1 MRPAFADRPGPLAGL
16 SRLAEVKPLLSSA
29 GADFIPIRAGRRL
42 LYLRHD
48 LADDAPLILARIAE
62 LGRDASAGAG
72 IRQSGFALAVGDR
85 LNLFVRRSRRGGLM
99 SWINRDVYF
108 GTQTRPLRE
117 LMLAADA
124 YQRGLPVA
132 EPLGA
137 LIEPLA
143 PAVYRGAML
152 TRTLNG
158 MTLWELVR
166 TDDDPVVRTHVLE
179 QARRAIE
186 QIHQGGL
193 FHADM
198 NLHNLFVTHSGESFA
213 VVILDLDKA
222 RLYPGAL
229 PPQLRQRN
237 LRRLARSARKLDPAG
252 HLLGHAALDIL
263 IGGRP

>member
-1 MRPAFADRPGPLAGL
+1 MPPASTDRPDPLARS
-16 SRLAEVKPLLSSA
+16 SRLAEVKPLPSSA
-29 GADFIPIRAGRRL
+29 GTDFVPIRAGRRL

-48 LADDAPLILARIAE
+48 LADDARLILARVAE
-62 LGRDASAGAG
+62 LGRDSRDGAG
-72 IRQSGFALAVGDR
+72 LRRSGFALVIDDR

-99 SWINRDVYF
+99 RLINRDVYF

-117 LMLAADA
+117 LAIAAEA
-124 YQRGLPVA
+124 YRRGLPVA

-143 PAVYRGAML
+143 PAIYRGAML

-158 MTLWELVR
+158 MTLWELIR

-179 QARRAIE
+179 QARHAIAR
-186 QIHQGGL
+186 IHRGGL
-193 FHADM
+193 FHADL

-229 PPQLRQRN
+229 PPRLRQRT

-252 HLLGHAALDIL
+252 LLLDHAALGIL